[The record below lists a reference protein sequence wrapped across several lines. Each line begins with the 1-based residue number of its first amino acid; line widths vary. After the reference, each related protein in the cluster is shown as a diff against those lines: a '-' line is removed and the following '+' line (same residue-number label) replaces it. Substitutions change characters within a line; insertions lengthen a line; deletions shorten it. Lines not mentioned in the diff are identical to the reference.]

1 MSVILQ
7 RLILQKKIMLRVLQ
21 SQYVFRD
28 KSFKISHLILAGVVP
43 LLALINESILDRPS
57 RAMSILVV
65 VLGAMSTGVL
75 KIRDTIEIGK
85 IRETCKSQTHRYTQ
99 LITTITA
106 ENLKPEDR
114 RAPIQEFLYWANREY
129 ITIEKEDPDFP
140 QSVIDEYTRLCRV
153 RGINI
158 PDDVDELAQLVGPP
172 RGAPDVEAV
181 GVSPGVSQEEID
193 QTVERLAAL

>member
-7 RLILQKKIMLRVLQ
+7 RLILQKKIMLRILQ
-21 SQYVFRD
+21 SQYTVRD
-28 KSFKISHLILAGVVP
+28 RTFKISHLILAGVVP

-57 RAMSILVV
+57 RVMSILVV

-75 KIRDTIEIGK
+75 KIRDTVEIGK
-85 IRETCKSQTHRYTQ
+85 IRETCKAQSHRYTQ
-99 LITTITA
+99 LITTITS
-106 ENLKPEDR
+106 EDLKPDDR

-140 QSVIDEYTRLCRV
+140 HSVQEEYAKTCRN

-158 PDDVDELAQLVGPP
+158 PDDLDELANLVAGV
-172 RGAPDVEAV
+172 RGAPDVEAPV
-181 GVSPGVSQEEID
+181 VELAVHEDISS
-193 QTVERLAAL
+193 TVDRLAAL